1 MAGTDGRFGEF
12 VTTESQLREIVGQPS
27 HRVLGKHLTALD
39 GHSRAFIGRCP
50 FVLVA
55 SADAAG
61 HLDVSPKGDPPGF
74 VRVLDESTLA
84 IPERPGNRAALTFSN
99 LLANPQV
106 GLLFLIPGKDETLRA
121 SGTAAIVRDRWLR
134 EEMAFQGKVPELAL
148 VVTLAEVFFHC
159 AKCVVRSRLWDPAG
173 WPALDGLPSMAR
185 AMVDAGRLAETP
197 EEMQALIE
205 KDQRERL
212 Y

>member
-1 MAGTDGRFGEF
+1 MAETDDRFRDL
-12 VTTESQLREIVGQPS
+12 VTTEAQLREIVGHPT

-39 GHSRAFIGRCP
+39 GHCRAFIGRSP

-55 SADAAG
+55 TADAAG
-61 HLDVSPKGDPPGF
+61 NLDVSPKGDPPGF
-74 VRVLDESTLA
+74 VRVLDDSTLA
-84 IPERPGNRAALTFSN
+84 IPERPGNRAALTFAN

-134 EEMAFQGKVPELAL
+134 DAMAIDGKVPELAL
-148 VVTLAEVFFHC
+148 VVTLSEVFFHC
-159 AKCVVRSRLWDPAG
+159 AKCVVRSRLWDASR
-173 WPALDGLPSMAR
+173 WPSLDGLPSMAR
-185 AMVDAGRLAETP
+185 AMVDAGKLAETP
-197 EEMQALIE
+197 EEMQSLIE